1 MSRYTARIVL
11 EQISNRPALIAP
23 QFVRGTQALGDGW
36 GVGAVIRD
44 LATADVDTEE
54 AAWKRRKVELA
65 QAYSPG
71 SGPMMDVKPFAFAD
85 GKAIIPIHG
94 MLINRFPYSW
104 GGATGYNFIR
114 SQVAAAMSDPDV
126 DGIIYDVNSYGGLV
140 SGCQETSDAMFAAS
154 GGQGGK
160 PSLAVVDANCYSAA
174 YYLASAADQIAV
186 TPSGGAGSIGVLM
199 MHIDVSKALDE
210 MGVKVTFIHAGKH
223 KVDGNAFEPLS
234 EQVTRDLQAEID
246 TMYDSFVATVA
257 RNREG
262 LTEKAVRATEARI
275 YQADAAKK
283 VGLVDAVQ
291 QPSAAAG
298 AFFQPTNEDIS
309 TMATPAQPAANNAAA
324 DAAQSAAAGTAA
336 ADEARRNERERIR
349 AIHALPEAAGRA
361 DLANHLALETELS
374 AEQAK
379 GILTASP
386 KKEVAAAPP
395 AKQEAEPNHFKKAMD
410 NGKHPNVG
418 ADSTVTTE
426 TADGVEMSRA
436 QQILAA
442 QRKAT
447 GFKPKTEGQAA

>member
-1 MSRYTARIVL
+1 MSRYNARMVL
-11 EQISNRPALIAP
+11 EQISNRPVLIAP
-23 QFVRGTQALGDGW
+23 QFVRGTEGEFGAECNW

-44 LATADVDTEE
+44 LAMADADAEE
-54 AAWKRRKVELA
+54 SAWKRRKVEMA

-71 SGPMMDVKPFAFAD
+71 AGPTMDTKPFAFAD
-85 GKAIIPIHG
+85 GKAIIPVHG

-104 GGATGYNFIR
+104 GGATGYNFIQ
-114 SQVAAAMSDPDV
+114 SQLAAASADPDV

-140 SGCQETSDAMFAAS
+140 SGCQETADAIFAAS
-154 GGQGGK
+154 QRQGGK

-174 YYLASAADQIAV
+174 YWLASAADQIAV

-199 MHIDVSKALDE
+199 MHVDVSKALSDF
-210 MGVKVTFIHAGKH
+210 GVKVTFIHAGKH
-223 KVDGNAFEPLS
+223 KVDGNSFEPLS
-234 EQVTRDLQAEID
+234 EQVTADLQAEID
-246 TMYDSFVATVA
+246 TMYGSFVATVA

-291 QPSAAAG
+291 QPSTAAG
-298 AFFQPTNEDIS
+298 AFFQPANEDT
-309 TMATPAQPAANNAAA
+309 TMATSAQPAANNAATS
-324 DAAQSAAAGTAA
+324 AAEPAAAGTAA
-336 ADEARRNERERIR
+336 ADEARRGERERIR
-349 AIHALPEAAGRA
+349 AIHALPEAEGRA
-361 DLANHLALETELS
+361 DLANHLALETELT

-379 GILTASP
+379 GILAASP
-386 KKEVAAAPP
+386 KKEATPP
-395 AKQEAEPNHFKKAMD
+395 AKQEEANHFKKAMD

-447 GFKPKTEGQAA
+447 GAKLKAEGQAA